1 MIKTLR
7 GFAGAVLMMTGS
19 FFATA
24 NAAVQVHAVTVER
37 VVDGDTVHA
46 KDSDN
51 KIVKIRMQGIDS
63 PESHLIT
70 DRGPVAQ
77 LPWGKDAS
85 TSLQKLLKKGDKV
98 ELEDFG
104 RDKYGRTLGHV
115 IINGINTNIEQV
127 RRGQAISYL
136 ICEVGGCTEE
146 HFEELHAE
154 EIMAACEG
162 AKRAGVGV
170 FDPSNPLTEMP
181 FEFRL
186 KHQKRSP
193 DKFVGNYRTR
203 QYVQPKDYKSIPV
216 CDRVFFLSEN
226 DARKSGFTLAI
237 QN

>member
-1 MIKTLR
+1 MIKTL
-7 GFAGAVLMMTGS
+7 GSVSGAVLMMAGS
-19 FFATA
+19 FFTTA
-24 NAAVQVHAVTVER
+24 NAAVQIHSVTVER

-46 KDSDN
+46 VDSKN
-51 KIVKIRMQGIDS
+51 KTVKIRMQGIDS

-85 TSLQKLLKKGDKV
+85 NSLQKLLTKGDKV

-115 IINGINTNIEQV
+115 VINGLNTNIEQV
-127 RRGQAISYL
+127 RRGQAVSYF
-136 ICEVGGCTEE
+136 ICEVGGCTKE

-154 EIMAACEG
+154 EIMAACKS
-162 AKRAGVGV
+162 AQKAGIGI
-170 FDPSNPLTEMP
+170 FDPANPLREMP

-186 KHQKRSP
+186 KHQKRST
-193 DKFVGNYRTR
+193 DKFVGNYRTKE
-203 QYVQPKDYKSIPV
+203 YVQPKDYKSIPL

-226 DARKSGFTLAI
+226 DAKKTGFTLAL

>member
-1 MIKTLR
+1 MIKTL
-7 GFAGAVLMMTGS
+7 AGVAAAVVLMTGS
-19 FFATA
+19 FFTTA
-24 NAAVQVHAVTVER
+24 IAAVQIRAVTIEK

-46 KDSDN
+46 KDAKN
-51 KIVKIRMQGIDS
+51 QIVKIRMQGIDS

-85 TSLQKLLKKGDKV
+85 TSLQNLLRKGDRV

-115 IINGINTNIEQV
+115 VINGTNTNIEQV
-127 RRGQAISYL
+127 RQGQAISYL

-154 EIMAACEG
+154 EIMSACKS
-162 AKRAGVGV
+162 AQNAGIGV
-170 FDPSNPLTEMP
+170 FDPANPLREMP

-193 DKFVGNYRTR
+193 DKFVGNYRTK
-203 QYVQPKDYKSIPV
+203 QYVQPKDYKSVPV

-226 DARKSGFTLAI
+226 DARNSGFTLAI